1 MANQTSSKIDV
12 IFLSFVGP
20 NYSRSSTLLNFESS
34 AFQKSY
40 FQLPTGLMN
49 FTYKIFQNRHALRSA
64 SCIVI
69 MSPCHML
76 TPVVKLLTRKPLIL
90 DAGWALTDGLISRGL
105 TPSRIFTLPLT
116 ILIDFIAF
124 LFADI
129 VLLESQAQA
138 HRVRRMLGVP
148 KSKIKVLFTGLNET
162 SFSSKSVQSKLI
174 TDLKNRIEKLNFP
187 ITILFRGKIN
197 REAGFENILSAAH
210 QLRDQAA
217 FIFVVGNKDID
228 RKFPINCI
236 TLSEISDD
244 EMKHIYLLADIA
256 LGQISSHP
264 RLKYT
269 IPHKA
274 YEAGFFAITYV
285 TSDSEGIRE
294 FLNSDSAFL
303 LKEPFPES
311 LVEAVSDLRNLELRT
326 KYAKN
331 IHQKYMEVASQSILN
346 ERFEEITAQLL
357 MTKAR
362 RSR

>member
-1 MANQTSSKIDV
+1 
-12 IFLSFVGP
+12 
-20 NYSRSSTLLNFESS
+20 
-34 AFQKSY
+34 
-40 FQLPTGLMN
+40 
-49 FTYKIFQNRHALRSA
+49 
-64 SCIVI
+64 
-69 MSPCHML
+69 ML
-76 TPVVKLLTRKPLIL
+76 TPVVKILTRKPVIL

-105 TPSRIFTLPLT
+105 TPLRFFSLPLT

-138 HRVRRMLGVP
+138 HRVRRILGVP

-162 SFSSKSVQSKLI
+162 SFSSKVVQSELIAKLKI
-174 TDLKNRIEKLNFP
+174 QIEKMDFP

-197 REAGFENILSAAH
+197 REAGFENILSAAY

-217 FIFVVGNKDID
+217 FIFVVGKKDLD

-244 EMKHIYLLADIA
+244 DMKHIYFLADVA

-274 YEAGFFAITYV
+274 YEAGFFAITYI

-294 FLNSDSAFL
+294 FLNSDSAFF
-303 LKEPFPES
+303 LKEPFAES
-311 LVEAVSDLRNLELRT
+311 LVKAVSELRNLELRS

-357 MTKAR
+357 ITKAR